1 MAQIIF
7 NPLVG
12 VELPSTQEIRSELGS
27 RIQQAFQTSPTD
39 PLLNIEPSSPMGQV
53 LDLIVAE
60 IEAKNSEILFLS
72 NMVNP
77 DLATGKFLDALAA
90 LYGLDRK
97 ISEPTVVNCVLTGLK
112 GTVIPY
118 GAIAQDSL
126 GNQYRHSAAAG
137 ARIGDTGS
145 VTSAFTAIEHGPLEV
160 AAGAVNRIVT
170 TIAGW
175 DTITN
180 PAAGVVGR
188 DEETDAELRN
198 RMVESYA
205 VNATGYV
212 EAIEANLAALEGVLD
227 VRVLEN
233 PTNAVITQFGV
244 SINPHSTLVAIV
256 GGEDEQIA
264 QTIYQR
270 KDAGCGTTGTYQV
283 SYTDSRF
290 YNATYVYNIVRP
302 QNQALKVKIEFFA
315 TSMNP
320 TEKNNVIQA
329 VINDVLGQ
337 GANDRVSFG
346 LRLSMLLV
354 SYAANSISDSRSGCI
369 RPGSPRKWDF
379 RIQVSK
385 FLRMLSLRFRSLMSL
400 CYSDRRLRWQ
410 ILQLGGTF

>member
-12 VELPSTQEIRSELGS
+12 VELPSTQEIREDLSEK
-27 RIQQAFQTSPTD
+27 IQQAFQTSPTD

-60 IEAKNSEILFLS
+60 IEAKNSEIVFLA

-77 DLATGKFLDALAA
+77 ETATGKYLDALAA

-112 GTVIPY
+112 GTLIPY

-126 GNQYRHSAAAG
+126 GNQYRHSAANG
-137 ARIGDTGS
+137 AQIDDTGS
-145 VTSAFTAIEHGPLEV
+145 VTTTFTAINHGPLEV
-160 AAGAVNRIVT
+160 AAGSVNRIVT

-175 DTITN
+175 DSITN
-180 PAAGVVGR
+180 PTAGVIGR

-198 RMVESYA
+198 RMIESYA

-233 PTNAVITQFGV
+233 PTNAEVTQYGV
-244 SINPHSTLVAIV
+244 AIDPHSILIAIV
-256 GGEDEQIA
+256 GGEDSDIA
-264 QTIYQR
+264 KTIYQR
-270 KDAGCGTTGTYQV
+270 KDAGCGTTGDYEVQFIDETY
-283 SYTDSRF
+283 
-290 YNATYVYNIVRP
+290 YNATYNYKIVRP
-302 QNQALKVKIEFFA
+302 QNQSLRISVTFFG
-315 TSMNP
+315 TSMNE

-329 VINDVLGQ
+329 IIQDALGQ
-337 GANDRVSFG
+337 GANDRISLASTV
-346 LRLSMLLV
+346 
-354 SYAANSISDSRSGCI
+354 YASRFYQSIQSQTSAPI
-369 RPGSPRKWDF
+369 AQ
-379 RIQVSK
+379 IQVGLGTGALGS
-385 FLRMLSLRFRSLMSL
+385 SVQIPANIEPTITE
-400 CYSDRRLRWQ
+400 SDVS
-410 ILQLGGTF
+410 IIFTGN

>member
-126 GNQYRHSAAAG
+126 GNQYRHSAANG
-137 ARIGDTGS
+137 AQVDDTGS
-145 VTSAFTAIEHGPLEV
+145 VTTTFTAINHGPLEV
-160 AAGAVNRIVT
+160 AAGSVNRIVT

-175 DTITN
+175 DSITN
-180 PAAGVVGR
+180 PTAGVIGR

-198 RMVESYA
+198 RMIESYA

-233 PTNAVITQFGV
+233 PTNAEVTQYGV
-244 SINPHSTLVAIV
+244 AIDPHSILIAIV
-256 GGEDEQIA
+256 GGEDSDIA
-264 QTIYQR
+264 KTIYQR
-270 KDAGCGTTGTYQV
+270 KDAGCGTTGDYEVQFIDETY
-283 SYTDSRF
+283 
-290 YNATYVYNIVRP
+290 YNATYNYKIVRP
-302 QNQALKVKIEFFA
+302 QNQSLKISVTFFG
-315 TSMNP
+315 TSMNE

-329 VINDVLGQ
+329 IIQDALGQ
-337 GANDRVSFG
+337 GANDRISLASTV
-346 LRLSMLLV
+346 
-354 SYAANSISDSRSGCI
+354 YASRFYQAIQSQTSAPI
-369 RPGSPRKWDF
+369 AQ
-379 RIQVSK
+379 IQVGFGTGTLGS
-385 FLRMLSLRFRSLMSL
+385 SVQIPANIEPTISE
-400 CYSDRRLRWQ
+400 SDVS
-410 ILQLGGTF
+410 IIFTGN

>member
-12 VELPSTQEIRSELGS
+12 IELPSTQEIREDLGEK
-27 RIQQAFQTSPTD
+27 IQQAFQTSPND

-60 IEAKNSEILFLS
+60 IEAKNSEIAFLA

-77 DLATGKFLDALAA
+77 ETATGKYLDALAA

-118 GAIAQDSL
+118 GAIAQDTL
-126 GNQYRHSAAAG
+126 GNQYRHSAANG
-137 ARIGDTGS
+137 AQIDDTGS
-145 VTSAFTAIEHGPLEV
+145 VTTTFTAINHGPLEV
-160 AAGAVNRIVT
+160 AAGSVNRIVT

-175 DTITN
+175 DSITN
-180 PAAGVVGR
+180 PTAGVIGR

-198 RMVESYA
+198 RMIESYA

-233 PTNAVITQFGV
+233 PTNAEITQYGV
-244 SINPHSTLVAIV
+244 SIEPHSILIAIV
-256 GGEDEQIA
+256 GGEDSDIA
-264 QTIYQR
+264 RTIYQR
-270 KDAGCGTTGTYQV
+270 KDAGCGTTGDYEVQFIDETY
-283 SYTDSRF
+283 
-290 YNATYVYNIVRP
+290 YNATYNYKIVRP
-302 QNQALKVKIEFFA
+302 QNQSLKISVTFFG
-315 TSMNP
+315 TSMNE

-329 VINDVLGQ
+329 IIQDVLGQ
-337 GANDRVSFG
+337 GANDRISLASTV
-346 LRLSMLLV
+346 
-354 SYAANSISDSRSGCI
+354 YASRFYQAIQTQTSAPI
-369 RPGSPRKWDF
+369 AQ
-379 RIQVSK
+379 IQVGLGTGTMGSSVQIPANVEPTIQESDV
-385 FLRMLSLRFRSLMSL
+385 SLVF
-400 CYSDRRLRWQ
+400 Q
-410 ILQLGGTF
+410 GG

>member
-12 VELPSTQEIRSELGS
+12 VELPSTQEIREDLSEK
-27 RIQQAFQTSPTD
+27 IQQAFQTSPTD

-60 IEAKNSEILFLS
+60 IEAKNSEIVFLA

-77 DLATGKFLDALAA
+77 ETATGKYLDALAA

-112 GTVIPY
+112 GTLIPY

-126 GNQYRHSAAAG
+126 GNQYRHSAANG
-137 ARIGDTGS
+137 AQIDDTGS
-145 VTSAFTAIEHGPLEV
+145 VTTTFTAINHGPLEV
-160 AAGAVNRIVT
+160 AAGSVNRIVT

-175 DTITN
+175 DSITN
-180 PAAGVVGR
+180 PTAGVIGR

-198 RMVESYA
+198 RMIESYA

-233 PTNAVITQFGV
+233 PTNAEVTQYGV
-244 SINPHSTLVAIV
+244 AIDPHSILIAIV
-256 GGEDEQIA
+256 GGEDSDIA
-264 QTIYQR
+264 KTIYQR
-270 KDAGCGTTGTYQV
+270 KDAGCGTTGDYEVQFIDETY
-283 SYTDSRF
+283 
-290 YNATYVYNIVRP
+290 YNVTYNYKIVRP
-302 QNQALKVKIEFFA
+302 QNQSLRISVTFFG
-315 TSMNP
+315 TSMNE

-329 VINDVLGQ
+329 IIQDALGQ
-337 GANDRVSFG
+337 GANDRISLASTV
-346 LRLSMLLV
+346 
-354 SYAANSISDSRSGCI
+354 YASRFYQSIQSQTSAPI
-369 RPGSPRKWDF
+369 AQ
-379 RIQVSK
+379 IQVGLGTGALGS
-385 FLRMLSLRFRSLMSL
+385 SVQIPANIEPTITE
-400 CYSDRRLRWQ
+400 SDVS
-410 ILQLGGTF
+410 IIFTGN

>member
-12 VELPSTQEIRSELGS
+12 VELPSTQEIRSDLGS

-145 VTSAFTAIEHGPLEV
+145 VTTTFTAIEHGSLEV

-175 DTITN
+175 DTINN
-180 PAAGVVGR
+180 PSAGVIGR

-233 PTNAVITQFGV
+233 PTNAAITQFGV
-244 SINPHSTLVAIV
+244 SINPHSILVAIV

-270 KDAGCGTTGTYQV
+270 KDAGCGTTGSYQV
-283 SYTDSRF
+283 SFTDSRF

-337 GANDRVSFG
+337 GANDRVSLASTVYASRF
-346 LRLSMLLV
+346 
-354 SYAANSISDSRSGCI
+354 YAAIQSAIAVPVAS
-369 RPGSPRKWDF
+369 
-379 RIQVSK
+379 IQVALGSGA
-385 FLRMLSLRFRSLMSL
+385 FGSSVQIPANVEPTIQESDVSLVF
-400 CYSDRRLRWQ
+400 Q
-410 ILQLGGTF
+410 TGG

>member
-12 VELPSTQEIRSELGS
+12 VELPSTQEIREDLGEK
-27 RIQQAFQTSPTD
+27 IQQAFQTSPND

-60 IEAKNSEILFLS
+60 IEAKNSEIAFLA
-72 NMVNP
+72 NMTNP
-77 DLATGKFLDALAA
+77 ETATGKYLDALAA

-126 GNQYRHSAAAG
+126 GNQYRHSAANG
-137 ARIGDTGS
+137 AQIDDTGS
-145 VTSAFTAIEHGPLEV
+145 VTTTFTAINHGPLEV
-160 AAGAVNRIVT
+160 AAGSVNRIVT

-175 DTITN
+175 DSITN
-180 PAAGVVGR
+180 LTAGVIGR

-198 RMVESYA
+198 RMIESYA

-233 PTNAVITQFGV
+233 PTNAEVTQYGV
-244 SINPHSTLVAIV
+244 AIDPHSILIAIV
-256 GGEDEQIA
+256 GGEDSDIA
-264 QTIYQR
+264 KTIYQR
-270 KDAGCGTTGTYQV
+270 KDAGCGTTGDYEVQFIDETY
-283 SYTDSRF
+283 
-290 YNATYVYNIVRP
+290 YNATYNYKIVRP
-302 QNQALKVKIEFFA
+302 QNQSLKISATFFG
-315 TSMNP
+315 TSMNE

-329 VINDVLGQ
+329 IIQDALGQ
-337 GANDRVSFG
+337 GVNDRISLASTV
-346 LRLSMLLV
+346 
-354 SYAANSISDSRSGCI
+354 YASRFYQAIQSQTSAPI
-369 RPGSPRKWDF
+369 AQ
-379 RIQVSK
+379 IQVGLGTGALGS
-385 FLRMLSLRFRSLMSL
+385 SVQIPANIEPTISE
-400 CYSDRRLRWQ
+400 SDVS
-410 ILQLGGTF
+410 IIFTGN

>member
-12 VELPSTQEIRSELGS
+12 VELPSTQEIREDLGEK
-27 RIQQAFQTSPTD
+27 IQQAFQTSPTD

-53 LDLIVAE
+53 LDLIVSE
-60 IEAKNSEILFLS
+60 IEAKNSEIVFLA

-77 DLATGKFLDALAA
+77 ETATGKYLDALAA

-126 GNQYRHSAAAG
+126 GNQYRHSAANG
-137 ARIGDTGS
+137 AQIDDTGS
-145 VTSAFTAIEHGPLEV
+145 VTTTFTAINHEPIEV
-160 AAGAVNRIVT
+160 IAGSVNRIVT

-175 DTITN
+175 DSITN
-180 PAAGVVGR
+180 PTAGVIGR

-198 RMVESYA
+198 RMIGSYA

-233 PTNAVITQFGV
+233 PTNAEITQYGV
-244 SINPHSTLVAIV
+244 SIEPHSILIAIV
-256 GGEDEQIA
+256 GGEDSDIA
-264 QTIYQR
+264 RTIYQR
-270 KDAGCGTTGTYQV
+270 KDAGCGTTGDYEVQFIDETY
-283 SYTDSRF
+283 
-290 YNATYVYNIVRP
+290 YNATYNYKIVRP
-302 QNQALKVKIEFFA
+302 QNQSLKISVTFFG
-315 TSMNP
+315 TSMNE

-329 VINDVLGQ
+329 IIQDVLGQ
-337 GANDRVSFG
+337 GANDRISLASTV
-346 LRLSMLLV
+346 
-354 SYAANSISDSRSGCI
+354 YASRFYQAIQTQTSAPI
-369 RPGSPRKWDF
+369 AQ
-379 RIQVSK
+379 IQVGLGTGTMGSSVQIPANVEPTIQESDV
-385 FLRMLSLRFRSLMSL
+385 SLVF
-400 CYSDRRLRWQ
+400 Q
-410 ILQLGGTF
+410 GG

>member
-12 VELPSTQEIRSELGS
+12 VELPSTQEIRSDLGS

-145 VTSAFTAIEHGPLEV
+145 VTTTFTAIEHGPLEV

-198 RMVESYA
+198 R
-205 VNATGYV
+205 
-212 EAIEANLAALEGVLD
+212 ID
-227 VRVLEN
+227 RK
-233 PTNAVITQFGV
+233 
-244 SINPHSTLVAIV
+244 STRLNSSHI
-256 GGEDEQIA
+256 
-264 QTIYQR
+264 
-270 KDAGCGTTGTYQV
+270 
-283 SYTDSRF
+283 
-290 YNATYVYNIVRP
+290 
-302 QNQALKVKIEFFA
+302 A
-315 TSMNP
+315 TS
-320 TEKNNVIQA
+320 
-329 VINDVLGQ
+329 
-337 GANDRVSFG
+337 
-346 LRLSMLLV
+346 
-354 SYAANSISDSRSGCI
+354 
-369 RPGSPRKWDF
+369 
-379 RIQVSK
+379 
-385 FLRMLSLRFRSLMSL
+385 RMPSSA
-400 CYSDRRLRWQ
+400 
-410 ILQLGGTF
+410 

>member
-188 DEETDAELRN
+188 DEETDADR
-198 RMVESYA
+198 
-205 VNATGYV
+205 
-212 EAIEANLAALEGVLD
+212 ANVH
-227 VRVLEN
+227 N
-233 PTNAVITQFGV
+233 F
-244 SINPHSTLVAIV
+244 
-256 GGEDEQIA
+256 
-264 QTIYQR
+264 
-270 KDAGCGTTGTYQV
+270 
-283 SYTDSRF
+283 
-290 YNATYVYNIVRP
+290 
-302 QNQALKVKIEFFA
+302 
-315 TSMNP
+315 
-320 TEKNNVIQA
+320 
-329 VINDVLGQ
+329 
-337 GANDRVSFG
+337 
-346 LRLSMLLV
+346 
-354 SYAANSISDSRSGCI
+354 
-369 RPGSPRKWDF
+369 
-379 RIQVSK
+379 
-385 FLRMLSLRFRSLMSL
+385 
-400 CYSDRRLRWQ
+400 
-410 ILQLGGTF
+410 

>member
-12 VELPSTQEIRSELGS
+12 VELPSTQEIREDLGEK
-27 RIQQAFQTSPTD
+27 IQKAFQTSPTD

-60 IEAKNSEILFLS
+60 IEAKNSEIVFLA

-77 DLATGKFLDALAA
+77 ETATGKYLDALAA

-126 GNQYRHSAAAG
+126 GNQYRHSAANG
-137 ARIGDTGS
+137 AQVDDTGS
-145 VTSAFTAIEHGPLEV
+145 VTTTFTAINHGPLEV
-160 AAGAVNRIVT
+160 AAGSVNRIVT

-175 DTITN
+175 DSITN
-180 PAAGVVGR
+180 PTAGVIGR

-198 RMVESYA
+198 RMIESYA

-233 PTNAVITQFGV
+233 PTNAEVTQYGV
-244 SINPHSTLVAIV
+244 AIDPHSILIAIV
-256 GGEDEQIA
+256 GGEDSDIA
-264 QTIYQR
+264 KTIYQR
-270 KDAGCGTTGTYQV
+270 KDAGCGTTGDYEVQFIDETY
-283 SYTDSRF
+283 
-290 YNATYVYNIVRP
+290 YNATYNYKIVRP
-302 QNQALKVKIEFFA
+302 QNQSLKISVTFFG
-315 TSMNP
+315 TSMNE

-329 VINDVLGQ
+329 IIQDALGQ
-337 GANDRVSFG
+337 GANDRISLASTV
-346 LRLSMLLV
+346 
-354 SYAANSISDSRSGCI
+354 YASRFYQAIQSQTSAPI
-369 RPGSPRKWDF
+369 AQ
-379 RIQVSK
+379 IQVGLGTGTLGS
-385 FLRMLSLRFRSLMSL
+385 SVQIPANIEPTISE
-400 CYSDRRLRWQ
+400 SDVS
-410 ILQLGGTF
+410 IIFTGN

>member
-12 VELPSTQEIRSELGS
+12 VELPSTQKIREDLGEK
-27 RIQQAFQTSPTD
+27 IQQAFQTSPND

-60 IEAKNSEILFLS
+60 IEAKNSEIAFLA

-77 DLATGKFLDALAA
+77 ETATGKYLDALAA

-126 GNQYRHSAAAG
+126 GNQYRHSAANG
-137 ARIGDTGS
+137 AQIDDTGS
-145 VTSAFTAIEHGPLEV
+145 VTTTFTAINHGPLEV
-160 AAGAVNRIVT
+160 AAGSVNRIVT

-175 DTITN
+175 DSITN
-180 PAAGVVGR
+180 PTAGVIGR

-198 RMVESYA
+198 RMIESYA

-212 EAIEANLAALEGVLD
+212 EAFEANLAALEGVLD

-233 PTNAVITQFGV
+233 PTNAEITQYGV
-244 SINPHSTLVAIV
+244 SIEPHSILIAIV
-256 GGEDEQIA
+256 GGEDSDIA
-264 QTIYQR
+264 RTIYQR
-270 KDAGCGTTGTYQV
+270 KDAGCGTTGDYEVQFIDETY
-283 SYTDSRF
+283 
-290 YNATYVYNIVRP
+290 YNATYNYKIVRP
-302 QNQALKVKIEFFA
+302 QNQSLKISVTFFG
-315 TSMNP
+315 TSMNE

-329 VINDVLGQ
+329 IVQDALGQ
-337 GANDRVSFG
+337 GANDRISLASTV
-346 LRLSMLLV
+346 
-354 SYAANSISDSRSGCI
+354 YASRFYQAIQSQTSAPI
-369 RPGSPRKWDF
+369 AQ
-379 RIQVSK
+379 IQVGLGTGALGS
-385 FLRMLSLRFRSLMSL
+385 SVQIPANIEPTISE
-400 CYSDRRLRWQ
+400 SDVS
-410 ILQLGGTF
+410 IIFTGN

>member
-12 VELPSTQEIRSELGS
+12 VELPSTQEIREDLGEK
-27 RIQQAFQTSPTD
+27 IQQAFQTSPTD

-53 LDLIVAE
+53 LDLIVSE
-60 IEAKNSEILFLS
+60 IEAKNSEIVFLA

-77 DLATGKFLDALAA
+77 ETATGKYLDALAA

-126 GNQYRHSAAAG
+126 GNQYRHSAANG
-137 ARIGDTGS
+137 AQVDDTGS
-145 VTSAFTAIEHGPLEV
+145 VTTTFTAINHGPLEV
-160 AAGAVNRIVT
+160 AAGSVNRIVT

-175 DTITN
+175 DSITN
-180 PAAGVVGR
+180 PTAGVIGR

-198 RMVESYA
+198 RMIESYA

-233 PTNAVITQFGV
+233 PTNAEVTQYGV
-244 SINPHSTLVAIV
+244 AIDPHSILIAIV
-256 GGEDEQIA
+256 GGEDSDIA
-264 QTIYQR
+264 KTIYQR
-270 KDAGCGTTGTYQV
+270 KDAGCGTTGDYEVQFIDETY
-283 SYTDSRF
+283 
-290 YNATYVYNIVRP
+290 YNATYNYKIVRP
-302 QNQALKVKIEFFA
+302 QNQSLKISVTFFG
-315 TSMNP
+315 TSMNE

-329 VINDVLGQ
+329 IIQDALGQ
-337 GANDRVSFG
+337 GANDRISLASTV
-346 LRLSMLLV
+346 
-354 SYAANSISDSRSGCI
+354 YASRFYQAIQSQTSAPI
-369 RPGSPRKWDF
+369 AQ
-379 RIQVSK
+379 IQVGFGTGTLGS
-385 FLRMLSLRFRSLMSL
+385 SVQIPANIEPTISE
-400 CYSDRRLRWQ
+400 SDVS
-410 ILQLGGTF
+410 IIFTGN